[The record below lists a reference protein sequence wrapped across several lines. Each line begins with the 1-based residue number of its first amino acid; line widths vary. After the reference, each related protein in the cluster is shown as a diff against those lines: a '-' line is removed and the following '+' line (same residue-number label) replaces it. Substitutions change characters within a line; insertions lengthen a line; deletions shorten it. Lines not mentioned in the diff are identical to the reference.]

1 MTPHYLNTLGRTAM
15 ANDMTSGTTRCANSR
30 TVASPHHGSSRL
42 EYTCLSLCL
51 FWLAI
56 ILSVIFTER
65 CRRTRKSKKN
75 SVHLWIIRLPFLA
88 GIMPSLFAII
98 SVGLKPQQA
107 EFYTQSQATRDF
119 IEVCSNPLTL
129 EFNSSAA
136 IQTFL
141 TECTAVQNRMDAD
154 IGGIGIRISL
164 YISLVVTIVSS
175 VAGHFHQEKT
185 AVKDIG
191 TAQLACKIVFLQI

>member
-1 MTPHYLNTLGRTAM
+1 MTV
-15 ANDMTSGTTRCANSR
+15 DTTRCANL
-30 TVASPHHGSSRL
+30 TPNASPHHGSSRL
-42 EYTCLSLCL
+42 EYTCLALYL

-65 CRRTRKSKKN
+65 RRRTRKSLRN
-75 SVHLWIIRLPFLA
+75 SIHVWIIRLPFLA
-88 GIMPSLFAII
+88 GIMPSLFAMI

-107 EFYTQSQATRDF
+107 EFYKLSQATRDF

-141 TECTAVQNRMDAD
+141 MECTAVQNRMDAD

-175 VAGHFHQEKT
+175 LAGHFHQERT

-191 TAQLACKIVFLQI
+191 TAQLACKIVYSPDRI